1 MSGSLESGTDARK
14 HRSSNAPAGSV
25 ARMMRKTRSLQ
36 AVLALQ
42 DAGFIVMWIDGTPG
56 QSGLSVNRD
65 NDLVQMRGRV
75 MERPQLF

>member
-1 MSGSLESGTDARK
+1 
-14 HRSSNAPAGSV
+14 
-25 ARMMRKTRSLQ
+25 MMRKTRSLQ